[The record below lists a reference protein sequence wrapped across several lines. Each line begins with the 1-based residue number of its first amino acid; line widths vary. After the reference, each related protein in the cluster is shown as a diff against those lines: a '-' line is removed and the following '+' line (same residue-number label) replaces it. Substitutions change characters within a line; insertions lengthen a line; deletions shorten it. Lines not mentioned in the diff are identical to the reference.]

1 MGESQ
6 TMKNG
11 KSRTKDEKL
20 LKVFQLLRKLLF
32 YIIMCVCVCTELWST
47 FMKILF
53 FCIHQLDNTS
63 GRCPCLAKVVNIIN
77 TLLFLSQ
84 TLWV

>member
-32 YIIMCVCVCTELWST
+32 LYYYVCVCVCTEY
-47 FMKILF
+47 
-53 FCIHQLDNTS
+53 CGQL
-63 GRCPCLAKVVNIIN
+63 L
-77 TLLFLSQ
+77 
-84 TLWV
+84 

>member
-53 FCIHQLDNTS
+53 FCIHQLETILVGGALVWQRS
-63 GRCPCLAKVVNIIN
+63 SI
-77 TLLFLSQ
+77 
-84 TLWV
+84 